1 MRISKVIGNVTLS
14 RIHPTLQGGSFR
26 LAVPARE
33 EELPWSA
40 VSEEGEVPSSEAVV
54 VYDALGAGVGQ
65 WIGIGEG
72 REAVNPF
79 YPEVKPV
86 DAYNA
91 LILDQ
96 LSR

>member
-1 MRISKVIGNVTLS
+1 MRIAKVIGNVTLS

-26 LAVPARE
+26 LAVPASE
-33 EELPWSA
+33 EELPWMEDAKGDES
-40 VSEEGEVPSSEAVV
+40 PSGEAVV
-54 VYDALGAGVGQ
+54 VYDALGAGEGQ